1 MTTKTYHRGIRGMV
15 IAPHIGENSFGTF
28 YPIKGARNMSVEWVL
43 ETDQLIGDDVV
54 LDRYSKVV
62 SVTVRI
68 EQAAVDLAI
77 VDYILGG
84 QLVSNGEYED
94 FMIGESEEVPYV
106 ALAGRIVGS
115 GGNSDLHIL
124 IPQAKIS
131 GNLALAATQGAY
143 MLPTAEFQGVHEG
156 DVNGMARL
164 RKFFEPTPVE
174 IPLRTSGGFP

>member
-1 MTTKTYHRGIRGMV
+1 MATKTYHRGIRGMV
-15 IAPHIGENSFGTF
+15 IAPWIAANSYGTF
-28 YPIKGARNMSVEWVL
+28 YPVKGARNMSIEWVL

-62 SVTVRI
+62 SVTARM

-84 QLVSNGEYED
+84 QLVSNGQYED
-94 FMIGESEEVPYV
+94 FMIAESEEVPYV
-106 ALAGRIVGS
+106 ALAGRVVGS
-115 GGNSDLHIL
+115 GGTSDLHIL
-124 IPQAKIS
+124 VPKAKVS
-131 GNLALAATQGAY
+131 GNLTLSATQGAY

-164 RKFFEPTPVE
+164 RKFFIPTAVE
-174 IPLRTSGGFP
+174 IPLRTTGGFA